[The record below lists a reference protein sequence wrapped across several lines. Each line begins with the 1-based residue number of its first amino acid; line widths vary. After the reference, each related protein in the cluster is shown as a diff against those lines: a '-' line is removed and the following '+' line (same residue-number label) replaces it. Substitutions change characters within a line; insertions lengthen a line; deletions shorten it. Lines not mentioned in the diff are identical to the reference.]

1 MPVLPAAHVTVIPV
15 KSSFEVSNRYRTV
28 QEFTVLKE
36 MTGLPD
42 DLPQVFWGHVLLL
55 SVDKAKLTLL
65 SISLALQLLPLARLL
80 LQLVLGHDRCRGW
93 DARRAH
99 GRRGALAL
107 LLVVHRGLSCLGV
120 SNNLRCL
127 LGLGL
132 HLDKKRMRQG
142 PKKNL
147 HQDKST

>member
-1 MPVLPAAHVTVIPV
+1 M
-15 KSSFEVSNRYRTV
+15 SG
-28 QEFTVLKE
+28 Q
-36 MTGLPD
+36 PD
-42 DLPQVFWGHVLLL
+42 DLPQVFRRHILLL
-55 SVDKAKLTLL
+55 GVDKAKLALL

-107 LLVVHRGLSCLGV
+107 LLEVHRGLSCL
-120 SNNLRCL
+120 SMSDNLRCL

-132 HLDKKRMRQG
+132 HLHRKYDEQG
-142 PKKNL
+142 
-147 HQDKST
+147 S